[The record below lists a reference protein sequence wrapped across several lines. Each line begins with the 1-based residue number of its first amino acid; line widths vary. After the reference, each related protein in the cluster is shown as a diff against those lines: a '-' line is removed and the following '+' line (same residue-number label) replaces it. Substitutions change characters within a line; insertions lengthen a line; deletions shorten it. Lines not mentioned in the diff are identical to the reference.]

1 MVVSDLTQDWW
12 SVLVSSVKKGWDIL
26 HKQDNCIDLMCLEHE
41 QWQSC
46 VKTCGDWSGLQLH
59 FILHCCSVSMQ
70 HQGAAVTMLQSV
82 NTAGIITG
90 CRLRLMMAA
99 LGSPEKYCQAHDNI
113 WEERMARSKSWRWT
127 WMRVGSKDFFARG
140 QFFGF
145 GFHMNDQEWSAYQI
159 LQQGVSPGALQCAHF
174 IAAVLQA
181 AKLMLLQHSLL
192 NPGKRYGAGPRG
204 IFINVHPGMD
214 FSPPGS
220 SCLIKSLVFLSARA
234 DWEERLVLTIR
245 GTPIICRTFQESS
258 KNSSHSQ

>member
-26 HKQDNCIDLMCLEHE
+26 HKQDDSIDPVCLEHE

-99 LGSPEKYCQAHDNI
+99 LGSPGRYCQAHDNI
-113 WEERMARSKSWRWT
+113 WEERMARSKTWRWT
-127 WMRVGSKDFFARG
+127 WMRVREQRFFLPGDNFLVLGSIWMTGNG
-140 QFFGF
+140 QLIRYCSKASLPG
-145 GFHMNDQEWSAYQI
+145 HCSAHI
-159 LQQGVSPGALQCAHF
+159 LLLQCCR
-174 IAAVLQA
+174 LQSWCCSIHYWT
-181 AKLMLLQHSLL
+181 QE
-192 NPGKRYGAGPRG
+192 RDTGPDRA
-204 IFINVHPGMD
+204 
-214 FSPPGS
+214 
-220 SCLIKSLVFLSARA
+220 VFLSMSIQGWIFLHL
-234 DWEERLVLTIR
+234 DLVV
-245 GTPIICRTFQESS
+245 
-258 KNSSHSQ
+258 